1 MMFEFTLV
9 PPGDIAYSFENTGG
23 RLGESLDAEIKAVCS
38 APPKFAGRVATVILS
53 SSAQFEDLEFLKA
66 QQEHQPVG
74 SLFADKNSVEAL
86 AKIPAARFLPLTAA
100 IAAGQI
106 VYVAFD
112 VEAFKSRRADV
123 KGYYFEG
130 EAQRAAGLAQP

>member
-23 RLGESLDAEIKAVCS
+23 RLGESLDADINAVCS

-130 EAQRAAGLAQP
+130 EAQRAAGLAHP

>member
-1 MMFEFTLV
+1 MLFEFTLI
-9 PPGDIAYSFENTGG
+9 PPGDVAYSFENTGG
-23 RLGESLDAEIKAVCS
+23 HLGEGLGAEIKAVCS

-53 SSAQFEDLEFLKA
+53 SSAQFEDPEFLKA
-66 QQEHQPVG
+66 KQDHWPVG
-74 SLFADKNSVEAL
+74 SVFADKNNVEAL
-86 AKIPAARFLPLTAA
+86 AEIPAARFLPLMAA

-106 VYVAFD
+106 AYVAFD

-130 EAQRAAGLAQP
+130 EAQRAAGLAHP